1 MGIIRKP
8 SWFVIICI
16 YNPAK
21 QLIEYSYWL
30 MMPFLTSNN
39 FRHKLVLKWRIGAP
53 PPATVAQAER
63 ASGVAFRGRSY
74 RLGG

>member
-1 MGIIRKP
+1 
-8 SWFVIICI
+8 
-16 YNPAK
+16 
-21 QLIEYSYWL
+21 

-53 PPATVAQAER
+53 PPASVAQAER